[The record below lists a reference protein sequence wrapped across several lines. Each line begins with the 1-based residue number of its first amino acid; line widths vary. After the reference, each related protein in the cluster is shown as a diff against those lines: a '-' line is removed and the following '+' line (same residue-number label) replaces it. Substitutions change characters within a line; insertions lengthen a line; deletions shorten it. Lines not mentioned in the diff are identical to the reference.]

1 MTVPHAILIYAM
13 YIFQIDKKKLE
24 VNDRILIPKTTLSA
38 MYKTN
43 KKTDT
48 AIIIN
53 KRAMGLNGHLNIRDS
68 TMTC

>member
-43 KKTDT
+43 KKNRYSND
-48 AIIIN
+48 N
-53 KRAMGLNGHLNIRDS
+53 KQEGHGP
-68 TMTC
+68 